1 MLPKTHRY
9 SIGLRIDTLFVE
21 LIEATSI
28 AGFLSREEK
37 QPLVRIAIRKNDTI
51 KILLMVL
58 WEAGSLETKKYAALS
73 LPLEEIGKMLGGWN
87 GQLQKQNSPDI
98 KKREK

>member
-1 MLPKTHRY
+1 
-9 SIGLRIDTLFVE
+9 
-21 LIEATSI
+21 
-28 AGFLSREEK
+28 
-37 QPLVRIAIRKNDTI
+37 
-51 KILLMVL
+51 MVL